1 MYLLYNFLGI
11 ETPWFRMVM
20 FIKEIFGL
28 VLLLL
33 FYKYLYYIL
42 YIIIIIIIIIIYL
55 YLLYF
60 D

>member
-11 ETPWFRMVM
+11 ETPWFRMEM

-42 YIIIIIIIIIIYL
+42 YIIYYYYYYYNNIFIFII
-55 YLLYF
+55 F
-60 D
+60 